1 MPCTKARQDRT
12 DAAGGGAPG
21 APIDAT
27 ARHRRR
33 PTPQFPR
40 GPGPRPH
47 QPSLQQKPCRAQDR
61 PTPRPPPKPRTLT
74 LFTRPPH
81 PAHAPPL
88 PVHKTHT
95 RRKSKKTG
103 ARLDE
108 ATSTVCVSPPR
119 PFRNLT
125 PSLPR
130 SRRPPASAL
139 RRPTY
144 SSAWISL
151 ATRASLPSPVS
162 PFSAASNS
170 LARTTAKQKTCQE
183 KGCGMNPEV

>member
-1 MPCTKARQDRT
+1 MR
-12 DAAGGGAPG
+12 
-21 APIDAT
+21 
-27 ARHRRR
+27 
-33 PTPQFPR
+33 
-40 GPGPRPH
+40 
-47 QPSLQQKPCRAQDR
+47 PSLLHVSITA
-61 PTPRPPPKPRTLT
+61 TSMI
-74 LFTRPPH
+74 
-81 PAHAPPL
+81 HADN
-88 PVHKTHT
+88 
-95 RRKSKKTG
+95 
-103 ARLDE
+103 ACLDE
-108 ATSTVCVSPPR
+108 VTSTACVAPPR

-170 LARTTAKQKTCQE
+170 LTKRIKKEQKEQKE
-183 KGCGMNPEV
+183 R